1 MSQVPFICSQIQ
13 QLPDIITD
21 GGVVTRATW
30 KSINTCEKIQSSL
43 LIANILCSLS
53 VLIHF
58 LVVFLVNTNQH
69 FF

>member
-43 LIANILCSLS
+43 VIRANILCSLS
-53 VLIHF
+53 VLMDL
-58 LVVFLVNTNQH
+58 LVVFLV
-69 FF
+69 

>member
-43 LIANILCSLS
+43 VIRANILCSLS
-53 VLIHF
+53 VLMHL
-58 LVVFLVNTNQH
+58 LVVFLV
-69 FF
+69 

>member
-43 LIANILCSLS
+43 VIRANILCSLS
-53 VLIHF
+53 VLIHL
-58 LVVFLVNTNQH
+58 LVVF
-69 FF
+69 